1 MKVTLSQDLL
11 ARGLQIVG
19 RAVAG
24 GTSQPALTHVHL
36 HVTAGQVQ
44 LTATDLRTV
53 IRYTLPVQSHDGDGQ
68 FLLPARL
75 FSEFV
80 GAVPTST
87 LTLTTDPAH
96 PDTVALSGGHTSA
109 TIRSGPLADF
119 PAMPA
124 LVGTLLATLPV
135 AALRDGI
142 PHVSFAAAGDGKNP
156 VLGAVL
162 LEVAPDSLTLVAT
175 DGFRLAQ
182 RRLALPFAVAAA
194 DPPAATDPPTA
205 ADPPTAPL
213 QLLVPPTA
221 LNDLAAI
228 LGGAP
233 FSGPTPTVSTVT
245 ITRGANGNFVVFAAG
260 ALVLLT
266 RLVDGAYPKYGAMLP
281 TSHASRVVLPGHA
294 LRDAVR
300 LAACF
305 SADKHQVVML
315 HLVPAAATAPAGLT
329 VDSESNERGANQS
342 ILDGVVDGADTTIAL
357 HAGYILQALGTFTG
371 PVALELNGP
380 QRPGILRP
388 ASGDGPTQLIMPM
401 AAKAA

>member
-24 GTSQPALTHVHL
+24 GTSQPALTQIHL
-36 HVTAGQVQ
+36 HITAGQLQ
-44 LTATDLRTV
+44 LTATDTRTV
-53 IRYTLPVQSHDGDGQ
+53 IRYTLPVTQHDGDGQ
-68 FLLPARL
+68 CLLPARL
-75 FSEFV
+75 FTEFV
-80 GAVPTST
+80 GAVPTGT

-124 LVGTLLATLPV
+124 LDGTLLATLPI

-182 RRLALPFAVAAA
+182 RRLALPFAVASA

-233 FSGPTPTVSTVT
+233 FSGPSPTVSTVT

-266 RLVDGAYPKYGAMLP
+266 RLVDGVYPKYGVMLP

-305 SADKHQVVML
+305 TADKHQLVLL
-315 HLVPAAATAPAGLT
+315 HLVPAGAEAAGLT

-342 ILDGVVDGADTTIAL
+342 VLDAVVDGAATTIAL
-357 HAGYILQALGTFTG
+357 HAGYILQALGTLTG

-380 QRPGILRP
+380 QRPGIFRP